1 MKNFD
6 EHIDLI
12 ERYLYDDLTQEE
24 LEEFNGLLQKDS
36 EFNKLFYEMDNLL
49 EGIRRSAKQTTV
61 EEKLARLEEALPLN
75 SNLEIEGKSTNVFR
89 KIINSINFYTDQFI
103 TKLFNLDHEEVTVV
117 PVNSRGQNL
126 DHEEVTVVPVNSRGQ
141 ASTFTILGRIKLI
154 AASSIIMIFLV
165 TTILYTQLSA
175 VSHIELYS
183 NNFEPLILD
192 SSVVRSGGDN
202 EKSMNLTPDEILIMA
217 NHEFNNSNFGKA
229 IGLIEKIPDSD
240 KLLGMKYC
248 GALSYMKIENFDRAK
263 DLWNQLEQENDIVWQ
278 ERSKWFLALCYLYE
292 NDTESVVKYLKN
304 VSEIGGENQERAI
317 QLLKKVN

>member
-117 PVNSRGQNL
+117 PVNSRGQ
-126 DHEEVTVVPVNSRGQ
+126 

-183 NNFEPLILD
+183 NNFE
-192 SSVVRSGGDN
+192 
-202 EKSMNLTPDEILIMA
+202 T
-217 NHEFNNSNFGKA
+217 NNSNFGKA

>member
-103 TKLFNLDHEEVTVV
+103 TKLF
-117 PVNSRGQNL
+117 NL

>member
-12 ERYLYDDLTQEE
+12 ERYLYDDMTQEE
-24 LEEFNGLLQKDS
+24 LEEFNGLLRKDP

-61 EEKLARLEEALPLN
+61 EEKLALLEEALPFK
-75 SNLEIEGKSTNVFR
+75 SNPEINQESTNTIKR
-89 KIINSINFYTDQFI
+89 IIDSMNMYLDQFI
-103 TKLFNLDHEEVTVV
+103 AKLFNLDREEITVV
-117 PVNSRGQNL
+117 PI
-126 DHEEVTVVPVNSRGQ
+126 NSRGQ

-229 IGLIEKIPDSD
+229 ISLIEKIPDSD

>member
-49 EGIRRSAKQTTV
+49 EGIRRSAKHTTV
-61 EEKLARLEEALPLN
+61 EEKLARLEEALPLK

-103 TKLFNLDHEEVTVV
+103 TKLF
-117 PVNSRGQNL
+117 NL